1 LLRLLQQSRACP
13 EPVRVREDVS
23 EQVAVERDEPGDTLA
38 FFCDPDL
45 GRRDEV
51 AQEAPVLLARVQA
64 RQVREHLLAGPCE
77 DLVHAVPGGK
87 EALRVTQEQID
98 ALEAGC
104 DDWNAELAPLRSF
117 VLPGGSELAARLYL
131 ARAVCRRAERSVL
144 ALDDRSA
151 LVAVYLNRLAD

>member
-1 LLRLLQQSRACP
+1 MALVEASRALVPLEDPEVEAAGASLLRLLQQSRACP
-13 EPVRVREDVS
+13 EPLRVREDVS

-77 DLVHAVPGGK
+77 DLVQAVQ
-87 EALRVTQEQID
+87 V
-98 ALEAGC
+98 
-104 DDWNAELAPLRSF
+104 
-117 VLPGGSELAARLYL
+117 ARG
-131 ARAVCRRAERSVL
+131 
-144 ALDDRSA
+144 RSA
-151 LVAVYLNRLAD
+151 QPHRGVI